1 MRDVK
6 KMRVTNKLERHLS
19 VEEEKH
25 MYQVC
30 DDDFLFSK
38 LPREEQERLQ
48 RIHNGEHAYLK
59 PILIMALNTGIRR
72 GEILNM
78 TWDCV
83 DFDKNKISALNT
95 KNGNKKEDLNSVL
108 FFIWAAVDSN
118 HRPHPYQG
126 CDLTT

>member
-19 VEEEKH
+19 VEEKKH

-30 DDDFLFSK
+30 DDDFRSQNYLVRSK
-38 LPREEQERLQ
+38 KDYNVFT
-48 RIHNGEHAYLK
+48 NGEHAYLK

-95 KNGNKKEDLNSVL
+95 KK
-108 FFIWAAVDSN
+108 
-118 HRPHPYQG
+118 
-126 CDLTT
+126 

>member
-1 MRDVK
+1 
-6 KMRVTNKLERHLS
+6 
-19 VEEEKH
+19 
-25 MYQVC
+25 
-30 DDDFLFSK
+30 
-38 LPREEQERLQ
+38 
-48 RIHNGEHAYLK
+48 
-59 PILIMALNTGIRR
+59 MALNTGMRK

-126 CDLTT
+126 CALTT